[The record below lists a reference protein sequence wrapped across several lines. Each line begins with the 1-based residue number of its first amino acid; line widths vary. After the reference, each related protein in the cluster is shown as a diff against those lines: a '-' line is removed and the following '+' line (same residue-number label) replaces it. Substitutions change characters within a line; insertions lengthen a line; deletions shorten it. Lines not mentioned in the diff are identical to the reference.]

1 MTGIAENKK
10 ELNIKILAVAIVL
23 PLLTGTLSSLLSG
36 DMIKTYFFLQKPRFA
51 PPGWVFPA
59 VWTLL
64 YVLMGLASYI
74 VYTSDKDRQ
83 FKGNVLLIYLGQLV
97 MNFIWPILFFRF
109 SLYMGSFLWM
119 ILLWL
124 GILVSTGCFFML
136 DRTAGLLML
145 PYAVWTGYA
154 LYLNGAVYI
163 LSLTPVAAP
172 K

>member
-10 ELNIKILAVAIVL
+10 ELNIKILAAAIVL

-36 DMIKTYFFLQKPRFA
+36 DMIKIYFFMQKPRLA

-59 VWTLL
+59 VWTTL
-64 YVLMGLASYI
+64 YVLMGLASYF
-74 VYTSDKDRQ
+74 VYTSEKDRQ
-83 FKGNVLLIYLGQLV
+83 FRSNALFIYLVQLA
-97 MNFIWPILFFRF
+97 MNFVWPILFFRF

-119 ILLWL
+119 IFLWL
-124 GILVSTGCFFML
+124 GILVSTGCFFLM

-145 PYAVWTGYA
+145 PYAAWTGYA
-154 LYLNGAVYI
+154 LYLNGAIYI
-163 LSLTPVAAP
+163 LSLTPAVAP